1 MFRFAHP
8 EYLFLLLPA
17 VIPVAAFVRAA
28 VLRKKNIK
36 LWGNVALLASL
47 MPNVSYARPRWKFY
61 MQLVALIL
69 IIVVLAQPQFGTKE
83 EKVHKK
89 GIEVM
94 IALDV
99 SNSMLAQDIQP
110 NRLQKAKQI
119 LSQLSDK
126 MEEDKV
132 GMIVFAGDA
141 FIQLPMT
148 IDQTAVSMFVRNLDP
163 ELISRQG
170 THIEKALTTALISI
184 DSSKAKF
191 HRLPA
196 SIMAHGRN

>member
-17 VIPVAAFVRAA
+17 VIPVAAFMRAA

-36 LWGNVALLASL
+36 LWGNAALLATL

-83 EKVHKK
+83 EKVRKK

-94 IALDV
+94 IALMCPIPCWRRIF
-99 SNSMLAQDIQP
+99 SP
-110 NRLQKAKQI
+110 TGFKKQ
-119 LSQLSDK
+119 SRYY
-126 MEEDKV
+126 
-132 GMIVFAGDA
+132 
-141 FIQLPMT
+141 
-148 IDQTAVSMFVRNLDP
+148 RN
-163 ELISRQG
+163 
-170 THIEKALTTALISI
+170 
-184 DSSKAKF
+184 
-191 HRLPA
+191 
-196 SIMAHGRN
+196 